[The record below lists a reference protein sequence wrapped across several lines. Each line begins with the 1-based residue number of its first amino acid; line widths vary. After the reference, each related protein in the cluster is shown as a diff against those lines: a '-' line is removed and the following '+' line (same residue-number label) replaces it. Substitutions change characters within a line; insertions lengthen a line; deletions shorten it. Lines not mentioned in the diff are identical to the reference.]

1 MKKKQ
6 MELIKYLSSQSRP
19 TNSNELAH
27 ALHIS
32 TRSIKNY
39 VHEIN
44 ALYGKNIILSSRNGY
59 ELNTKSNYSL
69 LLSEDDSQIPQTL
82 EERSFYIIKQ
92 LILNHGAEIEIFDLC
107 DSLCIGYSTVKSII
121 SKMNKTFS
129 SYDVEFLCEKEC
141 VRIKGSEV
149 SKRKLLSY
157 VINEE
162 AKNSFLNTTILKDN
176 FYMIDIDQLRE
187 IIFSTFHKHNFYLND
202 FSAVNL
208 LLHLLII
215 IDREMNGNCLDSGK
229 DSFEFDTIQEKM
241 LLTDLLDQLEQLF
254 HIHFNRYERFE
265 VYMLFK
271 ANANFSLESS
281 NANLQDVVGIDII
294 ELTKQYVK
302 EINSLY
308 MIDLSSNTS
317 TTPFSLHLKNLLF
330 RAEEGRFTN
339 NPMAEIIRMNS
350 PVVFDIAIYI
360 SLDLM
365 DRFHISINEDETAFL
380 AMHIGAEIERQN
392 DNKSKVPVVLL
403 CPNYQDIVQQTLN
416 SLMLNFGSQINLLG
430 CIHSEEQIQSFSNP
444 IALLLTTIPIQQSLE
459 GTQILSIS
467 PINLNSQFDMIQ
479 NAILKSQEE
488 YRDHKL
494 KINFHNFFEDTLFF
508 ANPDVRNRQQVL
520 RLLCNKLL
528 EKNYVD
534 ADFEENVYKREKAA
548 TTAFGNVA
556 IPHSVEMNA
565 IKTSV
570 AVTISKKGFEWEQNT
585 VHIVFL
591 LAINKA
597 DSRTFRYLYESLI
610 SLFSDN
616 HVLQEIR
623 NCTSFKDFERSIYTW
638 IGEKEME

>member
-202 FSAVNL
+202 F
-208 LLHLLII
+208 
-215 IDREMNGNCLDSGK
+215 
-229 DSFEFDTIQEKM
+229 
-241 LLTDLLDQLEQLF
+241 
-254 HIHFNRYERFE
+254 
-265 VYMLFK
+265 
-271 ANANFSLESS
+271 
-281 NANLQDVVGIDII
+281 
-294 ELTKQYVK
+294 
-302 EINSLY
+302 
-308 MIDLSSNTS
+308 
-317 TTPFSLHLKNLLF
+317 
-330 RAEEGRFTN
+330 
-339 NPMAEIIRMNS
+339 
-350 PVVFDIAIYI
+350 
-360 SLDLM
+360 
-365 DRFHISINEDETAFL
+365 
-380 AMHIGAEIERQN
+380 
-392 DNKSKVPVVLL
+392 
-403 CPNYQDIVQQTLN
+403 
-416 SLMLNFGSQINLLG
+416 
-430 CIHSEEQIQSFSNP
+430 
-444 IALLLTTIPIQQSLE
+444 
-459 GTQILSIS
+459 
-467 PINLNSQFDMIQ
+467 
-479 NAILKSQEE
+479 
-488 YRDHKL
+488 
-494 KINFHNFFEDTLFF
+494 
-508 ANPDVRNRQQVL
+508 
-520 RLLCNKLL
+520 
-528 EKNYVD
+528 
-534 ADFEENVYKREKAA
+534 
-548 TTAFGNVA
+548 
-556 IPHSVEMNA
+556 
-565 IKTSV
+565 
-570 AVTISKKGFEWEQNT
+570 
-585 VHIVFL
+585 
-591 LAINKA
+591 
-597 DSRTFRYLYESLI
+597 
-610 SLFSDN
+610 
-616 HVLQEIR
+616 
-623 NCTSFKDFERSIYTW
+623 
-638 IGEKEME
+638 

>member
-6 MELIKYLSSQSRP
+6 MDLSKYLSSQSRP

-308 MIDLSSNTS
+308 MIDLSSNTF

-430 CIHSEEQIQSFSNP
+430 CIHSEEQIHSFSNP
-444 IALLLTTIPIQQSLE
+444 IALLLTTIPIQQPLE
-459 GTQILSIS
+459 GTQILFIS
-467 PINLNSQFDMIQ
+467 PINLNSQFDTIQ
-479 NAILKSQEE
+479 NAILKCQEE

-508 ANPDVRNRQQVL
+508 ANPDVQNRDQVL
-520 RLLCNKLL
+520 HMLCNKLL

-548 TTAFGNVA
+548 TTAFGNIA
-556 IPHSVEMNA
+556 IPHSAEMNA

-570 AVTISKKGFEWEQNT
+570 AVAISKKGFEWEQNT

-597 DSRTFRYLYESLI
+597 DSQTFRYLYESLI

-638 IGEKEME
+638 IGEKEIE